1 MISTASDLSSG
12 LGFWLRYAEREGAL
26 FEGSGDTG
34 GTALVVLPSSLQD
47 AFELPEEVTVTSD
60 PEVARE
66 EGALLVI
73 PGNPVLQQAAADVLG
88 RGDAGCAHLPWPAS
102 PPRRTADLVARAREQ
117 FGVDHGRIDGA
128 GEPAAVYVPLL
139 RVGALVT
146 YTLSLD
152 EVFQEREEVW
162 LDARTGLPVND
173 ATRRVV
179 ETGAWL
185 SGLPSDRPSLFP
197 ELAVATREG
206 HTLLER
212 RVRARLPVLAGAIRG
227 SLGDELARAEAFYEA
242 TLESIASR
250 RESASAE
257 RRAIYDAQA
266 EATRGERER
275 RLAEIEEKY
284 RATHD
289 IRPFRLHLVLVPG
302 LVVPVSIRRGA
313 RAHAFTFTW
322 LTAASAFV
330 RPRCPRCGEAAPLV
344 AGREHLG
351 CRVCLPRPSPPRL
364 ETAPGATT
372 APNAPN
378 GGEQRAGPPPAPP
391 PAPGNGREDGPRPA
405 GRPGGVARSSSGRV
419 TPRKTEISPARVHE
433 VGERLG
439 VQFWQTVADGKR
451 WPRKHV
457 ASHSPLEVL
466 YRLYGTAGPALAVG
480 LTPGGPLLA
489 VFGTT
494 ADPWAGL
501 PEVTTGLVAQG
512 AERHPFT
519 LSWRL
524 EAGKPVL
531 LELLPFLDAVDSAF
545 PPPTALTPEMARYLH
560 TGIPRPRGDLDP
572 VACVLFEVSLPL
584 VGLPLVVRCL
594 AAWSRI
600 LASGAPVAGDAVVAA
615 ALVQTVGARA
625 GVRQARQAATTHGA
639 DPAEVARAAQVLR
652 SRLRLSNA
660 QPW

>member
-1 MISTASDLSSG
+1 MISTASG

-34 GTALVVLPSSLQD
+34 GPALVVLPSSLQD

-102 PPRRTADLVARAREQ
+102 PRRRTADLVARARDH

-152 EVFQEREEVW
+152 EVLQEREEVW
-162 LDARTGLPVND
+162 LDARTGLPLD
-173 ATRRVV
+173 DEARRVV
-179 ETGAWL
+179 ETSAWL
-185 SGLPSDRPSLFP
+185 PGLPSDRPRLLP
-197 ELAVATREG
+197 ESVVAIREG

-212 RVRARLPVLAGAIRG
+212 RVQARLPVLARAIRG
-227 SLGDELARAEAFYEA
+227 SLGDELAQAEAFYEA

-257 RRAIYDAQA
+257 RRAMYDAQA
-266 EATRGERER
+266 DATRGERER

-289 IRPFRLHLVLVPG
+289 ISPFRLHLVLVPG

-313 RAHAFTFTW
+313 RDHPFTLTW
-322 LTAASAFV
+322 LMAASAFV
-330 RPRCPRCGEAAPLV
+330 RPRCPRCAEAAPLV

-364 ETAPGATT
+364 ETAPGATK
-372 APNAPN
+372 APK
-378 GGEQRAGPPPAPP
+378 GVEQRAGRPPPAPP
-391 PAPGNGREDGPRPA
+391 PAPEEGREEGPRPP
-405 GRPGGVARSSSGRV
+405 GRTRGVARSSSGRV
-419 TPRKTEISPARVHE
+419 TPRKTEISPARVNE

-457 ASHSPLEVL
+457 APHSPLEVL

-480 LTPGGPLLA
+480 LTPGGPLLKA
-489 VFGTT
+489 ASTT
-494 ADPWAGL
+494 ADPCAGL

-519 LSWRL
+519 LRWRL

-531 LELLPFLDAVDSAF
+531 LELLPFLGALDSAF
-545 PPPTALTPEMARYLH
+545 PPPTALAPEMARYLH

-572 VACVLFEVSLPL
+572 VACVLFEVSLLL

-594 AAWSRI
+594 AAWSRV
-600 LASGAPVAGDAVVAA
+600 LASGAPVAGDAVVAAA

-639 DPAEVARAAQVLR
+639 DPAEVARAARVLR